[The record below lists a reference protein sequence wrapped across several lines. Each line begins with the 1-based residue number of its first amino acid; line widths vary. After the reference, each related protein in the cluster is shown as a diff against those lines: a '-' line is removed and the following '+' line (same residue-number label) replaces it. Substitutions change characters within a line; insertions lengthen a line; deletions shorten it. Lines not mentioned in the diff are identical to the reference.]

1 MHHVP
6 IKDTEP
12 SIKILGPSNK
22 TITAIE
28 VPICCMHVM
37 GCLVLNL
44 HQKQQNIKGK
54 NITFMPFGR
63 TT

>member
-1 MHHVP
+1 MHHVL
-6 IKDTEP
+6 IKDTEL

-22 TITAIE
+22 IITAIE

-44 HQKQQNIKGK
+44 HQKQ
-54 NITFMPFGR
+54 
-63 TT
+63 